1 MKTGV
6 CRCCACDI
14 LIENP
19 IDGRPEYIYVVVNDI
34 NVQLTTIKIGIYQV
48 RYTCCL
54 SIISSF
60 FSQPTVGSRCG

>member
-1 MKTGV
+1 MKSGV

-19 IDGRPEYIYVVVNDI
+19 IDGRPESIYVVVNEI
-34 NVQLTTIKIGIYQV
+34 NVQLTAIKIGIYQV
-48 RYTCCL
+48 RCTCCL

-60 FSQPTVGSRCG
+60 FSPPTVNRRCG